1 MASDLIDFVH
11 GLNFEDIPIE
21 ARQQAML
28 SVLDLVGVGI
38 AGAETRLSGI
48 IRDHAAEMFQGQ
60 TPMLFDHRT
69 ASPAGVALAG
79 GMTIDAFDGHD
90 GFNRAKGHVGC
101 GLFPAVHAIAGAE
114 GMGDGRE
121 FLTSVVIGYEL
132 GTRLAMSLHATVP
145 DYHSSGAWV
154 AVAVA
159 AVGARLLRLDAAA
172 TRHAMGIA
180 EYHGPRSQM
189 MRCIDTPSMVK
200 DSSGFGAMAG
210 VSAAYLAKAGFTG
223 APAITAEGSDIARF
237 WSDLGDNWLI
247 RRQYY
252 KPYPVCRW
260 AQAPIEAVLEL
271 RNRHQ
276 LKPEMVDHIQIETF
290 HESVRLAVKDPET
303 TEQAQYSTS
312 YPCAVALVRGD
323 VGAFEVSEAAFGD
336 PEVSRLSNGLKMSED
351 DFCNQQFP
359 AKRHARAILHL
370 RDGRVLTSRL
380 HQPRWDDE
388 NPPDAAALQAKFQAL
403 AEPLIGPARAE
414 AIRSAVQNLGDGGS
428 VSDLARQ
435 LGQPNRRS
443 RPGQVA

>member
-1 MASDLIDFVH
+1 MTRDLIDFIH
-11 GLNFEDIPIE
+11 GLDFADIPPQ
-21 ARQQAML
+21 AQQRAML

-48 IRDHAAEMFQGQ
+48 IRDHACGMFQGQ
-60 TPMLFDHRT
+60 TLMLFDHRT

-79 GMTIDAFDGHD
+79 GMTIDAFDAHD
-90 GFNRAKGHVGC
+90 GFNQAKGHVGC
-101 GLFPAVHAIAGAE
+101 GLFPAVYAIADAE
-114 GMGDGRE
+114 GIRDGRE
-121 FLTSVVIGYEL
+121 FLTSMVIGYEL
-132 GTRLAMSLHATVP
+132 GARLAMSLHASAP

-159 AVGARLLRLDAAA
+159 AVGARLLRLDAGA

-200 DSSGFGAMAG
+200 DGSGFGAMAG

-223 APAITAEGSDIARF
+223 APAITAEAADVARF
-237 WSDLGDNWLI
+237 WYDLGDNWLI
-247 RRQYY
+247 TRQYY

-271 RNRHQ
+271 RSLHH
-276 LKPEMVDHIQIETF
+276 LKPEMVDHIEIETF
-290 HESVRLAVKDPET
+290 HESVRLAVKDPKT

-312 YPCAVALVRGD
+312 YPCAVALVRGN
-323 VGAFEVSEAAFGD
+323 VGAFEISEAAFGD

-359 AKRHARAILHL
+359 AKRHARAILYL

-380 HQPRWDDE
+380 HQPGWDAE
-388 NPPDAAALQAKFQAL
+388 NPPGWVELQAKFQAL
-403 AEPLIGPARAE
+403 AEPLIGPARAA
-414 AIRSAVQNLGDGGS
+414 AINAAVMALDSGGS
-428 VSDLARQ
+428 MQSLASLLCR
-435 LGQPNRRS
+435 PNRQS
-443 RPGQVA
+443 RPGAVA